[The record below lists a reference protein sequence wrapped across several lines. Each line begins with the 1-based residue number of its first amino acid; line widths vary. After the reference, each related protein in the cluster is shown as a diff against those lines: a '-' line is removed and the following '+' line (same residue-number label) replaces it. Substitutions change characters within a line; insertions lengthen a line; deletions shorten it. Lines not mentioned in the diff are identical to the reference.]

1 VAFSRTRMVMESR
14 GDPFL
19 GGLLGGLFKI
29 GKKIFGKARIALPK
43 IRGGIVQVGK
53 SSKTR
58 RVLGGLAGAGAA
70 GAAFAGGEAL
80 FDAAGNPVGTRRRRR
95 ARGITATELRGF
107 KKVTNL
113 LGRVGMVPRKTGTRR
128 HSVAHP

>member
-1 VAFSRTRMVMESR
+1 MASRTALVMANQ
-14 GDPFL
+14 GDPFIHGRII
-19 GGLLGGLFKI
+19 GGLAKL
-29 GKKIFGKARIALPK
+29 GKKIFGFGKKKLAPVIGAAGQF
-43 IRGGIVQVGK
+43 GG
-53 SSKTR
+53 SKTR
-58 RVLGGLAGAGAA
+58 RVLGGVAAAGAA

-80 FDAAGNPVGTRRRRR
+80 FDAAGNPVGVKRRRR

-128 HSVAHP
+128 HSVAHA